1 MKSFLKTHPCNY
13 RPASLLPLISR
24 VIEKAIHDQTS
35 TFMSLKNLLRTYQ
48 SVFREKHSTGFCL
61 SYLNYKILEGFDKG
75 MMTGMILINLQK
87 TFDTIDNG
95 ELLQKLFVI
104 GFSKHTVDWFKYY
117 LSKRSFLGNLGNNF
131 PQPASVSC
139 GVPQGSIFNIC

>member
-1 MKSFLKTHPCNY
+1 
-13 RPASLLPLISR
+13 
-24 VIEKAIHDQTS
+24 
-35 TFMSLKNLLRTYQ
+35 
-48 SVFREKHSTGFCL
+48 
-61 SYLNYKILEGFDKG
+61 

-139 GVPQGSIFNIC
+139 GVPQGSIFLIYVDDISQAVECHLFLYANDSCLVCQHEDINLIAKLLNIDFSNIRDWFADNKLGTPFWWG